1 MANLITSDLT
11 LNQVLDSTYGEPRVA
26 TPWSDLVDRK
36 EVSLRETQAL
46 PLPRI
51 CWELYATVQEAVVS
65 NEWVPVRFHERQN
78 RLSLYQAA
86 FDGHIT
92 ALIPDHTYARVFI
105 NEFRQACLFKADM
118 LTSTEIMT
126 SPETIHPAMLA
137 NAISACVTS
146 QEQNGIGLLNAGTDE
161 DGEPFIRTIDPICWF
176 PREDGG
182 HIIAVPY
189 VSNEATTAIPD
200 RIRLDILE
208 PDGRAARF
216 VFEYTSFYTKGE
228 MISREMLPGTQYV
241 VPVYRSP
248 QQPGWGTSLFDDL
261 APIVLEH
268 TIRMTSY
275 SKILN
280 AHENPMLNIFV
291 DPEDAPDFGGS
302 TPTEEAEYEDGDTGA
317 VYRKAQQA
325 ADDWRRANVRFGG
338 AIDSQEKLSY
348 LTWDG
353 ALDASNHYLD
363 RLEDAMAMI
372 SGVPK
377 TLRDSTMAMSGVAL
391 RRIFM
396 PLYTSTL
403 AILTD
408 TKYAL
413 ETVLSMA
420 SGTQVTVEWPHPFD
434 YYELQDGQDEEPDG
448 DDADEDQGDEGGS
461 GVEG

>member
-1 MANLITSDLT
+1 MAVITQDIP
-11 LNQVLDSTYGEPRVA
+11 LNKILDSTYGESRVA
-26 TPWSDLVDRK
+26 TPWSDLVDRQ
-36 EVSLRETQAL
+36 EVALRETLAL
-46 PLPRI
+46 PLERI
-51 CWELYATVQEAVVS
+51 CWELYATTREALS
-65 NEWVPVRFHERQN
+65 SQDWVPVRFHERQQ
-78 RLSLYQAA
+78 RLELYQNAY
-86 FDGHIT
+86 DGHIT
-92 ALIPDHTYARVFI
+92 NLIPDRSYARVFI

-118 LTSTEIMT
+118 LTSTEITT
-126 SPETIHPAMLA
+126 SQEMIHPAMLA

-146 QEQNGIGLLNAGTDE
+146 QEQNGIGLLNAGVGE
-161 DGEPFIRTIDPICWF
+161 DGEPFVRTIDPLCWF
-176 PREDGG
+176 PRRDGG
-182 HIIAVPY
+182 HIISVPY
-189 VSNEATTAIPD
+189 VSDEAKTAQAD
-200 RIRLDILE
+200 RLMIDISE
-208 PDGRAARF
+208 PDGRTMRF
-216 VFEYTSFYTKGE
+216 HFEYTSFYSKGKLLSSE
-228 MISREMLPGTQYV
+228 RLEGTSFI

-280 AHENPMLNIFV
+280 AHENPMLNVFI

-317 VYRKAQQA
+317 VYKKAQQSI
-325 ADDWRRANVRFGG
+325 DDWRRGDIRFGG
-338 AIDSQEKLSY
+338 AVDSQEKLSY

-420 SGTQVTVEWPHPFD
+420 AGTQITVEWPHPFD
-434 YYELQDGQDEEPDG
+434 YYELQDTQDEEPDG